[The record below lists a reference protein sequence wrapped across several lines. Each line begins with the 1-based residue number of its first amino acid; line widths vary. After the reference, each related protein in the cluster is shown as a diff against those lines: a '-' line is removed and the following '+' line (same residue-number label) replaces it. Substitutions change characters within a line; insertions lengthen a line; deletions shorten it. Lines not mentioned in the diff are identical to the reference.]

1 MTKAKKARV
10 QSRRKGAK
18 RSTSTRSRGTRPA
31 RPGKTRVLRRS
42 TRRQSLSEE
51 SVAESAAATLRVELA
66 LTDVTGKPISDPET
80 FFTFRRLEG
89 NRQLGDQL
97 AVSIGGGPA
106 VFNLPIATGDVLF
119 CEIDARRFRFAQSP
133 VFFGTPGEPIRKETR
148 LFREPREWQPRFT
161 KWAALSPPFG
171 NLKDVLAMSR
181 QVTIF
186 RELQPIADLLVGDAY
201 DDMTQPDVMLAKTA
215 LLNCYFR
222 LSRTLEPMSG
232 RRSWF
237 SFVRSIVAI
246 GQERVLAF
254 VDPEMAT
261 LVERIHSHIDQFRGD
276 YERTPAGNHRGNV
289 PAPLQPRI
297 TGMISIKSTHRR
309 GNFQLTLTRLTAP
322 DEVLLDADID
332 ESGDLLGHFLDL
344 FKHKITGGT
353 HPHDIHELLVLQEGE
368 THGFDLGYRLE

>member
-10 QSRRKGAK
+10 QSRRKGAE
-18 RSTSTRSRGTRPA
+18 RSTSTRSRGPRSA
-31 RPGKTRVLRRS
+31 SSGKTRVLRRS
-42 TRRQSLSEE
+42 TRRESLPADAALE
-51 SVAESAAATLRVELA
+51 SPAATLRVELA

-97 AVSIGGGPA
+97 AVSIGGAPA
-106 VFNLPIATGDVLF
+106 VFDLPIATGDVLF

-148 LFREPREWQPRFT
+148 LFREPRAWQPRFT

-186 RELQPIADLLVGDAY
+186 RELEPIADLLVGDAY
-201 DDMTQPDVMLAKTA
+201 DDMTQSDVMLAKTA

-232 RRSWF
+232 RSWF

-246 GQERVLAF
+246 GQERILAF
-254 VDPEMAT
+254 VDPEMVT